1 MLAIITHNGTS
12 LIDPASFKNSSSSFP
27 ASSSLECSTSA
38 WSPDNSQ
45 LYLANSSS
53 IKRYTPSECLL
64 EDLYHGSD
72 IVTCL
77 AMKDKSSIIFFATAN
92 RVWSLDCTHP
102 LGKALP
108 SLEPHKSAVTRI
120 SVSNDGTLLASVS
133 ASAVFVHNLTLSSH
147 TQLKGLPDRK
157 SITCCLFH
165 QHSRRLLLT
174 IGRDIVVYDSM
185 RPSSPLKIVH
195 IPGDGDIVGVSA
207 SPFSKTLVA
216 TVTSNGDV
224 ALVDLDKDNGYVI
237 SGDHHTCLNLIGQG
251 TKIRQREIL
260 TYLLRFHC

>member
-1 MLAIITHNGTS
+1 
-12 LIDPASFKNSSSSFP
+12 
-27 ASSSLECSTSA
+27 
-38 WSPDNSQ
+38 
-45 LYLANSSS
+45 
-53 IKRYTPSECLL
+53 
-64 EDLYHGSD
+64 
-72 IVTCL
+72 
-77 AMKDKSSIIFFATAN
+77 
-92 RVWSLDCTHP
+92 
-102 LGKALP
+102 
-108 SLEPHKSAVTRI
+108 
-120 SVSNDGTLLASVS
+120 
-133 ASAVFVHNLTLSSH
+133 
-147 TQLKGLPDRK
+147 
-157 SITCCLFH
+157 
-165 QHSRRLLLT
+165 
-174 IGRDIVVYDSM
+174 M